1 MTYDRLLKASKL
13 LGKPNQKEFYQ
24 HGFLSHN
31 DDSCSWVLGAK
42 HLTSAIDKN
51 DFNSSVPFE
60 KIMALDFVHY
70 LPTDILTKMDRAA
83 MAVSLETRVPFLDQ
97 RGIDFACC
105 LPGEYKIRD
114 GKTKWSLKQALY
126 QFVPESLIE
135 RPKMGFG
142 VPLAEWLRGPLR
154 EWAESLLDEKKL
166 IDEGFFDPNIIRE
179 KWHEH
184 LSGKRSWQTQL
195 WDVLMF
201 QAWLDTQ

>member
-1 MTYDRLLKASKL
+1 MAFSVTTTT
-13 LGKPNQKEFYQ
+13 P
-24 HGFLSHN
+24 
-31 DDSCSWVLGAK
+31 VLGAK

-114 GKTKWSLKQALY
+114 GKTKWALKQALY

-154 EWAESLLDEKKL
+154 EWAESLVDEKKL